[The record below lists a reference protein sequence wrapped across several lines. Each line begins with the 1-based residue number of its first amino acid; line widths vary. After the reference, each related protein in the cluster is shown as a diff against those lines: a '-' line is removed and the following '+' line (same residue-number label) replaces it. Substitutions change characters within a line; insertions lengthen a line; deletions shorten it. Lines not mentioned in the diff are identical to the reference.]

1 MQVVQAVEQLLH
13 VLGDGLF
20 DEDRLQAE
28 MIEETSTGDPAWTS
42 EE

>member
-1 MQVVQAVEQLLH
+1 MQIVQAVEQLLH

-20 DEDRLQAE
+20 NEDRLEAE
-28 MIEETSTGDPAWTS
+28 VIEETAAGDPGRTS